1 MILLPT
7 FTEKLEAICQ
17 DFFLC
22 PVKSVPHP
30 SSFFAAYVG
39 KADASVPW
47 LSESIPSYL
56 LKNLAILTL
65 PSIFNLVVLNY

>member
-1 MILLPT
+1 MTFSYALL
-7 FTEKLEAICQ
+7 
-17 DFFLC
+17 
-22 PVKSVPHP
+22 SHPHP
-30 SSFFAAYVG
+30 FIFPCCYVG

-65 PSIFNLVVLNY
+65 PSIFNLEVLNY